1 MGSVLNGT
9 GLRLLAHFVLGL
21 LLGLGAGGWKPAV
34 AGPRNAEDL
43 LIVDC
48 LLPGQVRKL
57 GRMGTYLTARRPV
70 RTTQADCEIRGG
82 EYIAYDRANYQTALR
97 FWMERAEAGD
107 AEAQNYVG
115 EIYQKGLGTAPDF
128 AKAAE
133 WYGRAVAQGFKRAMV
148 NLGFLYENG
157 LGVERDLAKA
167 LNLYRQASGLPADRD
182 DLVFASS
189 VQVSAAVEAE
199 LSALKASLAHE
210 REQSAALRGEVE
222 RLRQALDAQRRAVEE
237 AERERRDLQRRL
249 ERQRE
254 SLASASPE
262 LVSLTESLER
272 EKRNW
277 AAARAAL
284 EAERRQTA
292 ARDAELRARLAAVE
306 ERERALAPADGGA
319 EGERRAVAAELL
331 ALREELLRVAQTAEA
346 LNARLQES
354 ERRLAEERRRYED
367 ELARLERQAAER
379 REDWELMRLLENQ
392 LVAKDQQLRRQ
403 KQELAELERRL
414 AAARPAPPAMAQVAL
429 TRPMGPVVEVIEP
442 ALTLTRGRMA
452 AVLRGAGGEVEIV
465 GRVSSDAEVA
475 AVELNGETLRLSP
488 QGGFRHRVK
497 LRERETPV
505 SIAATDVEG
514 RIARLEFVLFP
525 ATRDEGESAR
535 AQSEATSGP
544 RALPRGLDL
553 GRFHALIIG
562 NDQYQSYPPLRS
574 ARNDARALA
583 ELLRKRYGYEVRLL
597 LDADRFTMLSAM
609 NELREKLGKDDNLL
623 IYFAGH
629 GELDPIGRQ
638 GYWLP
643 VDARPELPLTWISNT
658 AVSDFL
664 NTMNARHVLVV
675 ADSCYSGAMT
685 RSAVPSFA
693 GQPRGSAWS
702 DWVRAMVAGRSRLAL
717 TSGGLQPVPD
727 TGRGDHSYF
736 ARALLAALEDNNG
749 LLDAQTLF
757 RQVSVSLGLLVAET
771 PLVQVPEF
779 APIQFAGHESGMFF
793 FLPRARS
800 GASASGL

>member
-1 MGSVLNGT
+1 M
-9 GLRLLAHFVLGL
+9 
-21 LLGLGAGGWKPAV
+21 
-34 AGPRNAEDL
+34 
-43 LIVDC
+43 
-48 LLPGQVRKL
+48 
-57 GRMGTYLTARRPV
+57 
-70 RTTQADCEIRGG
+70 
-82 EYIAYDRANYQTALR
+82 
-97 FWMERAEAGD
+97 
-107 AEAQNYVG
+107 
-115 EIYQKGLGTAPDF
+115 
-128 AKAAE
+128 
-133 WYGRAVAQGFKRAMV
+133 
-148 NLGFLYENG
+148 
-157 LGVERDLAKA
+157 
-167 LNLYRQASGLPADRD
+167 
-182 DLVFASS
+182 
-189 VQVSAAVEAE
+189 
-199 LSALKASLAHE
+199 
-210 REQSAALRGEVE
+210 
-222 RLRQALDAQRRAVEE
+222 
-237 AERERRDLQRRL
+237 
-249 ERQRE
+249 
-254 SLASASPE
+254 
-262 LVSLTESLER
+262 
-272 EKRNW
+272 
-277 AAARAAL
+277 ARAA
-284 EAERRQTA
+284 EA
-292 ARDAELRARLAAVE
+292 LGARLE
-306 ERERALAPADGGA
+306 
-319 EGERRAVAAELL
+319 
-331 ALREELLRVAQTAEA
+331 
-346 LNARLQES
+346 ES
-354 ERRLAEERRRYED
+354 ERRLAEERRRYEE
-367 ELARLERQAAER
+367 ELARLQREAAER
-379 REDWELMRLLENQ
+379 REDWELMRLLETQ
-392 LVAKDQQLRRQ
+392 LMAKDHQLRQQ

-414 AAARPAPPAMAQVAL
+414 ASARPAPPAMAQVVH

-452 AVLRGAGGEVEIV
+452 AVLRGVGGEVEIV

-475 AVELNGETLRLSP
+475 KVELNGETLHLSP

-497 LRERETPV
+497 LSGRETPV
-505 SIAATDVEG
+505 SIAASDVEG
-514 RIARLEFVLFP
+514 RSARLEFVLFP
-525 ATRDEGESAR
+525 AA
-535 AQSEATSGP
+535 SGTLEVASP
-544 RALPRGLDL
+544 QTEPAAGGRTLPRGVSL

-562 NDQYQSYPPLRS
+562 NDEYQRYPRLRS

-583 ELLRKRYGYEVRLL
+583 ELLRNRYGYEVRLL